1 MADSTAA
8 DSKLRAALSSQL
20 RSAIGYDNDEL
31 SSERATAWRYYMGE
45 LSTLPSI
52 EGRSKVMSRD
62 VYETIETVMPS
73 LTRVFLGTD
82 QVFRFEPEG
91 EEDEDA
97 AKQATDYV
105 AWLMRRKDN
114 FRQIFDWMKSP
125 LIYKN
130 SVLHVW
136 WEETETEVTEEY
148 TGLSEEEFSE
158 IVNDDSV
165 TVEESEEYTETI
177 HGMEA
182 EDPPMLGGPQEQ
194 APMTPG
200 MEAQGMPQ
208 GMPMQPGMMMQ
219 PGAMM
224 PPMPEQVTLY
234 DIKIRRVKTDGEIKM
249 EALPPEEFLTNSRA
263 KSIEDARMCARRTR
277 VSKSVLLNRG
287 YDETE
292 VEKLSA
298 DDDLYEET
306 EQRFDDLEYDDDN
319 DATDDAA
326 QLCRIYEVY
335 IQHDYDDDG
344 KTEWRRIVM
353 GNGPDA
359 PVIFENDEHEGL
371 LPFCDLTPIILPH
384 RRIGLSMEDGA
395 REVQRWKSTLLRMM
409 MDGLYH
415 SVFPRKVVDMSQ
427 IEPEFFNDVLNQAP
441 DSIIRAKGPNAIT
454 PVATTWEG
462 QRAFPMLEYVDG
474 QLVRRTGVTPMGPDL
489 NPNALQ
495 PETAEKV
502 REDGNQ
508 GRERTELIT
517 RVYAET
523 GFKQLARLML
533 HLITKHQDKERI
545 IRLRGKWVPMDPRG
559 WNADMDIKV
568 SVGLGT
574 GNRDQQMQRY
584 MVIAQKQEQIIQ
596 TAGMNNPLVTLKN
609 YYNTLE
615 KMVEAADLP
624 DVDIFFT
631 DPDENE
637 QPPAPPQQDP
647 KAIEAQGKMQMEMQ
661 KFQAQQQADAQ
672 KMQAQQQM
680 DAQKM
685 QAEAV
690 MAEQRMQS
698 EAALAGQKMQA
709 EQRMKA
715 EEFQRTAAMQAE
727 QFQQQLEQTRMVEGM
742 KLEAMERQAERA
754 YELEVQKMMIDQQFR
769 ERELVTEAELE
780 QLKMA
785 AGSRDGQGNINVSD

>member
-1 MADSTAA
+1 MADSSTA
-8 DSKLRAALSSQL
+8 DSKLRAALASQL

-45 LSTLPSI
+45 QSTLPSI
-52 EGRSKVMSRD
+52 EGRSKIMSRD
-62 VYETIETVMPS
+62 VYETVETIMPS
-73 LTRVFLGTD
+73 LVRVFLGTD

-91 EEDEDA
+91 EEDEEA
-97 AKQATDYV
+97 AQQATDYIS
-105 AWLMRRKDN
+105 WLMRRKGN

-130 SVLHVW
+130 SVIHVW
-136 WEETETEVTEEY
+136 WDEKEEEVTEEY
-148 TGLSEEEFSE
+148 EGLSLEEFVE
-158 IVNDDSV
+158 IANDDDV
-165 TVEESEEYTETI
+165 TIEEMEEYTADLTPEMDA
-177 HGMEA
+177 G
-182 EDPPMLGGPQEQ
+182 EDPAMADGQ
-194 APMTPG
+194 MPG
-200 MEAQGMPQ
+200 MQPD
-208 GMPMQPGMMMQ
+208 PM
-219 PGAMM
+219 A
-224 PPMPEQVTLY
+224 PPMEMPAADLLY
-234 DIKIRRVKTDGEIKM
+234 NIKIRRVKKTGEIRM

-263 KSIEDARMCARRTR
+263 KSIDDARMVARRTR
-277 VSKSVLLNRG
+277 ISKSELLKRG
-287 YDETE
+287 YDKTD
-292 VEKLSA
+292 VESLGA

-306 EQRFDDLEYDDDN
+306 EERFDDLEYDDDN
-319 DATDDAA
+319 DATEEAA
-326 QLCRIYEVY
+326 KLVRIYEVY
-335 IQHDYDDDG
+335 LQHDYDDDG
-344 KTEWRRIVM
+344 ETEWRRIVM

-415 SVFPRKVVDMSQ
+415 SVFPRKIVDMNQ

-441 DSIIRAKGPNAIT
+441 DAIIRAKGPNAIT

-502 REDGNQ
+502 REDSNQ

-517 RVYAET
+517 RIYAET

-533 HLITKHQDKERI
+533 HLVTKHQDKERI
-545 IRLRGKWVPMDPRG
+545 IRLRGNWVPMDPRS

-584 MVIAQKQEQIIQ
+584 MVIAQKQEQILQ
-596 TAGMNNPLVTLKN
+596 VAGMQNPLVTLKN

-631 DPDENE
+631 DPDEN
-637 QPPAPPQQDP
+637 PMPPQQPGQDP
-647 KAIEAQGKMQMEMQ
+647 KALEAQGKMQME
-661 KFQAQQQADAQ
+661 AQ
-672 KMQAQQQM
+672 KLQMQQQM

-685 QAEAV
+685 QAEAA
-690 MAEQRMQS
+690 MAEKKLQAD
-698 EAALAGQKMQA
+698 AALAGQKLQA
-709 EQRMKA
+709 EQQIKA
-715 EEFQRTAAMQAE
+715 EQARAQIEMQE
-727 QFQQQLEQTRMVEGM
+727 RQFQQQLEQARILEGM
-742 KLEAMERQAERA
+742 KLEADERKAERA
-754 YELEVQKMMIDQQFR
+754 YELEVQKMTIDQQFR
-769 ERELVTEAELE
+769 ERELIMERDLE
-780 QLKMA
+780 EQKMA
-785 AGSRDGQGNINVSD
+785 AGSRDGQGDMRTVVD

>member
-1 MADSTAA
+1 MSDSSRS

-45 LSTLPSI
+45 QSTLPSI
-52 EGRSKVMSRD
+52 PGRSKVMSRD
-62 VYETIETVMPS
+62 VYETVETVMPS
-73 LTRVFLGTD
+73 LVRVFLGTD

-97 AKQATDYV
+97 AQQATDYV
-105 AWLMRRKDN
+105 SWLMRRKGN

-136 WEETETEVTEEY
+136 WEESETEVTEEY
-148 TGLSEEEFSE
+148 TGLSVDEMTE
-158 IVNDDSV
+158 IVNDESV
-165 TVEESEEYTETI
+165 TVEEIEEYPAEVEMPAEPQMPPQPMGPDAG
-177 HGMEA
+177 GM
-182 EDPPMLGGPQEQ
+182 PQ
-194 APMTPG
+194 APMPG
-200 MEAQGMPQ
+200 DVGGVISMQGPTM
-208 GMPMQPGMMMQ
+208 
-219 PGAMM
+219 
-224 PPMPEQVTLY
+224 LF
-234 DIKIRRVKTDGEIKM
+234 DIKIRRVKTSGEIKM

-263 KSIEDARMCARRTR
+263 KSLEDARMVARRTR
-277 VSKSVLLNRG
+277 VSKSDLLKRG

-292 VEKLSA
+292 VESLSA

-306 EQRFDDLEYDDDN
+306 EERFDDLEYDDDN
-319 DATDDAA
+319 DATDEAA

-335 IQHDYDDDG
+335 IQFDYDGDG
-344 KTEWRRIVM
+344 ETEWRRVVM
-353 GNGPDA
+353 GNGPDS
-359 PVIFENDEHEGL
+359 PVIFENDKHEGL
-371 LPFCDLTPIILPH
+371 LPFCELTPIILPH
-384 RRIGLSMEDGA
+384 RRIGLSMEDGS

-415 SVFPRKVVDMSQ
+415 SVFPRKIVDMNQ

-441 DSIIRAKGPNAIT
+441 DAIIRAKGPNAIV
-454 PVATTWEG
+454 PLQTTWEG

-502 REDGNQ
+502 REDSNQ

-533 HLITKHQDKERI
+533 HLVTKHQDKERI
-545 IRLRGKWVPMDPRG
+545 IRLRGNWVPMDPRS
-559 WNADMDIKV
+559 WNAGMDIKV

-584 MVIAQKQEQIIQ
+584 MVIAQKQEQILQ
-596 TAGMNNPLVTLKN
+596 VAGMQNPLVTMRN

-631 DPDENE
+631 DPDKNPMPP
-637 QPPAPPQQDP
+637 QPPGQDP
-647 KAIEAQGKMQMEMQ
+647 KVVEAQGKMQMEMQ
-661 KFQAQQQADAQ
+661 KLQ
-672 KMQAQQQM
+672 MQQQM
-680 DAQKM
+680 DGQKM
-685 QAEAV
+685 QAEAA
-690 MAEQRMQS
+690 MAEKKLQADS
-698 EAALAGQKMQA
+698 ALAAQRLQA
-709 EQRMKA
+709 EQQVKA
-715 EEFQRTAAMQAE
+715 QEAQRNAAMQE
-727 QFQQQLEQTRMVEGM
+727 QQFQQQLEQQRAIEGM
-742 KLEAMERQAERA
+742 KLEAAERQAERA
-754 YELEVQKMMIDQQFR
+754 HQLDVQKMTIDQQFR
-769 ERELVTEAELE
+769 ERELVMEAELE

-785 AGSRDGQGNINVSD
+785 AGSRDGNANINVSD